1 MTLRPRREN
10 ALSRKEQLGVMPKID
25 VIDEAV
31 IDASPMVV
39 YKAILNEYAG
49 SHIGGCLFLNSS

>member
-1 MTLRPRREN
+1 M
-10 ALSRKEQLGVMPKID
+10 GVMPKIN

-31 IDASPMVV
+31 IDSLPMVV

-49 SHIGGCLFLNSS
+49 SHVGGCLFLNPS